1 MVSKADIIKM
11 FADCD
16 YQSVLDIPVKETAGY
31 QIIERKLTLKIINLA
46 DPRNCI
52 NIHRND
58 DAQGRFYDVM
68 VNHNGVAKWVKTNE
82 LPFESYID
90 KEDMG
95 KEKYKRTMKFPSD
108 VADAFADLLVKCV
121 GTKKDSIRKFEN
133 AILKSKEDETK

>member
-16 YQSVLDIPVKETAGY
+16 YQSVLDVPVKETSGY
-31 QIIERKLTLKIINLA
+31 KITERRLTLKIENLA
-46 DPRNCI
+46 DPNNYL

-58 DAQGRFYDVM
+58 DPQGQFFDVM

-95 KEKYKRTMKFPSD
+95 KEKYKRTKQFPKD
-108 VADAFADLLVKCV
+108 VAEAVADLLSKCV

-133 AILKSKEDETK
+133 GIPKAKEEDSK